1 MIVIADNSP
10 LSALAEI
17 GQLEL
22 LKRLYGRII
31 ITESVAREAV
41 HPRAPLALR
50 EWIESC
56 SDWLERVTDPTDFL
70 PETSALGAGE
80 ASSISLA
87 WSHRTNALLILD
99 DRAAR
104 KLANAMGLR
113 ITGVGGIVVAS
124 AQFGLVDF
132 EMIVKD
138 LEQTSFRLSDSILK
152 ELRQRL
158 RDKK

>member
-56 SDWLERVTDPTDFL
+56 PDWLERVTDPTDFL

-124 AQFGLVDF
+124 AQLGLVDF
-132 EMIVKD
+132 EMLVKD